1 MQLREIRGTG
11 GPEEVPGSEALKSTA
26 YWRLLP
32 TPLHQHPSSY
42 LSEGLIGSN
51 DRPEAVEQQQ
61 PLVQRVDV
69 AQRDAED
76 HHQTRPPAILREQ
89 QRSSCRICVEAA
101 RRTSY
106 RLGKVASRVAVAG
119 NHPRTARRAAQDGPP
134 RRRWRRG
141 SSCAHPASPT
151 FHPLSTALRR
161 RRGRATLLLGL
172 IATSETFSAP
182 LQGQEGQRCGG
193 APSSGTAGRLTG
205 GESLSPYFGYCQD
218 HATHL

>member
-1 MQLREIRGTG
+1 M
-11 GPEEVPGSEALKSTA
+11 VALKSTSS
-26 YWRLLP
+26 RCPIP
-32 TPLHQHPSSY
+32 TPLHQPAVHY
-42 LSEGLIGSN
+42 LSEGLIGSADLRN
-51 DRPEAVEQQQ
+51 DVEQQQ

-76 HHQTRPPAILREQ
+76 HRQTRPPLILREQ
-89 QRSSCRICVEAA
+89 QRSSGRICVEAA
-101 RRTSY
+101 GRTSY
-106 RLGKVASRVAVAG
+106 WLGKVASRVAAAG

-141 SSCAHPASPT
+141 SSCAHPASPA

-193 APSSGTAGRLTG
+193 APSSGTARRLTG
-205 GESLSPYFGYCQD
+205 GESLSSYFGYCQGL
-218 HATHL
+218 ATHL

>member
-1 MQLREIRGTG
+1 M
-11 GPEEVPGSEALKSTA
+11 VALKSTSS
-26 YWRLLP
+26 RCPIP
-32 TPLHQHPSSY
+32 TPLHQPAVHY
-42 LSEGLIGSN
+42 LSEGLIGSADLRN
-51 DRPEAVEQQQ
+51 DVEQQQ

-69 AQRDAED
+69 EQRDAED
-76 HHQTRPPAILREQ
+76 HRQTRPPAILREQ
-89 QRSSCRICVEAA
+89 QRSSDTLCVEAA
-101 RRTSY
+101 GRTSH
-106 RLGKVASRVAVAG
+106 RLGKVASRVATAG

-141 SSCAHPASPT
+141 SSCAHPASPA

-205 GESLSPYFGYCQD
+205 GESLSSYFGYCQD